1 MQEIGNDPS
10 MDNGSASGCVL
21 QAAEDSD
28 DDNVLENWDDEDASE
43 RNSGPT
49 FDESG
54 DEVFSFS
61 PLVTICIC
69 FSFRE
74 TWYASTSTQFHVI
87 TQ

>member
-10 MDNGSASGCVL
+10 VDNGSASGCVP

-28 DDNVLENWDDEDASE
+28 DDDDDVLENWDDEDAGE

-54 DEVFSFS
+54 DEVFSCS
-61 PLVTICIC
+61 PLMTICIY
-69 FSFRE
+69 FSF
-74 TWYASTSTQFHVI
+74 
-87 TQ
+87 